1 MDDREQ
7 RIRDIAYFLWEG
19 EGCPEGRAFEHWA
32 AAEAVVDAQDAESK
46 NSADDAQ
53 GEPLVRKRR
62 PAAE

>member
-7 RIRDIAYFLWEG
+7 RIRDIAYFLWEE

>member
-7 RIRDIAYFLWEG
+7 RIRDIAFFLWEE